1 MGKTLGTILTIAAIA
16 AFAVVT
22 AGAAI
27 GIAAGVSVAASVEA
41 SVFALGS
48 LTGLGATIAGGLAI
62 AGLSAVA
69 SAIAGTN
76 LPKPETTVTALK
88 TALPPRV
95 AGYGRI
101 GSFGASM
108 LYETSGSGVAVD
120 VFAFFDTMGIP
131 YDGIERVYL
140 GDNQVGTGAGVVSGL
155 ADGAFGSSAV
165 EIALRLGAQTE
176 TSYSQVTTLLGSTV
190 WDSSH
195 RGDGIVSGM
204 VTWKPVK
211 SKNYLKVYPN
221 GQPSLR
227 IVARTQRCFDWRVG
241 GQSVSNPATWTFT
254 ENPWLHYA
262 HYVLTREKT
271 LPPQIDAT
279 MSGGAIAAEITAWH
293 GRLADTWDR
302 FFVPTLAFWTA
313 AANDAE
319 TAVSLAAGGTEARYR
334 CCLTHKLTDPHK
346 DTKARIL
353 GTCDGWVAPRQD
365 GALVAYAGR
374 YYVPTVDI
382 GPDEIISYSLQEG
395 VEDEQAVNSIS
406 ISYVSSAHDYNT
418 VEATPWEDADDI
430 AFRGQVASSTMTPDV
445 PSPSQ
450 GRRLAKR
457 FMARAMAP
465 KRGSCTTNSGGRAA
479 RGQRYINLELVEAG
493 AEFFSGPVE
502 ITALT
507 INIATG
513 GVTFTWVEV
522 DPSVDAWNPATEEGS
537 GAPVGDVV
545 APEPL
550 DTPVITAATASFA
563 EDSAANTSGVRISL
577 TIDAPDRPD
586 LTWYV
591 RTQTTGAATWDERTY
606 SDLDP
611 GPSVSIITE
620 FVAASAMVDVETAY
634 QVGDGRF
641 SEWSATETVDTS
653 TAGLA
658 PTAPAGLSAT
668 GHTGNASIDWTNS
681 TSNFSYSRV
690 YRGTTSSFGSA
701 TQVSGDLSGG
711 AGSAQSYTDTVAA
724 GTYYWWVRAYSAA
737 GAPSTASGPAT
748 ATVS

>member
-1 MGKTLGTILTIAAIA
+1 
-16 AFAVVT
+16 
-22 AGAAI
+22 
-27 GIAAGVSVAASVEA
+27 
-41 SVFALGS
+41 
-48 LTGLGATIAGGLAI
+48 
-62 AGLSAVA
+62 
-69 SAIAGTN
+69 
-76 LPKPETTVTALK
+76 
-88 TALPPRV
+88 
-95 AGYGRI
+95 
-101 GSFGASM
+101 
-108 LYETSGSGVAVD
+108 
-120 VFAFFDTMGIP
+120 
-131 YDGIERVYL
+131 
-140 GDNQVGTGAGVVSGL
+140 
-155 ADGAFGSSAV
+155 
-165 EIALRLGAQTE
+165 
-176 TSYSQVTTLLGSTV
+176 
-190 WDSSH
+190 
-195 RGDGIVSGM
+195 VSGM

-227 IVARTQRCFDWRVG
+227 IVARTQRCFDWRAG
-241 GQSVSNPATWTFT
+241 GQSVSDPTTWTFT

-302 FFVPTLAFWTA
+302 LFVPTLAFWTA

-319 TAVSLAAGGTEARYR
+319 LAVSLAAGGTEPRYR

-353 GTCDGWVAPRQD
+353 GTCDGWVAPRED
-365 GALVAYAGR
+365 GALVAYPGR
-374 YYVPTVDI
+374 YHTPTVEL

-395 VEDEQAVNSIS
+395 VEDEQAINSIT

-430 AFRGQVASSTMTPDV
+430 AFRGQVASTTMTPDV

-457 FMARAMAP
+457 FMARAMAAR
-465 KRGSCTTNSGGRAA
+465 RGSCTTNSGGRAA
-479 RGQRYINLELVEAG
+479 RGQRFINLTLVEVG

-507 INIATG
+507 VNIATG

-522 DPSVDAWNPATEEGS
+522 DPAIDGWNPATEEGS

-550 DTPVITAATASFA
+550 DTPVITSAVAQFLYDVGASTQGVCIDLHITAPNR
-563 EDSAANTSGVRISL
+563 D
-577 TIDAPDRPD
+577 D

-591 RTQTTGAATWDERTY
+591 RTRTTGATTWGEREYT
-606 SDLDP
+606 DIDP
-611 GPSVSIITE
+611 GATVEIVTE
-620 FVAASAMVDVETAY
+620 FVSVDTTIEVEVSY
-634 QVGDGRF
+634 SVGDGR
-641 SEWSATETVDTS
+641 SSDWSATSSVSTS
-653 TAGLA
+653 TAGIAPGPATSLA
-658 PTAPAGLSAT
+658 VTGGTGSAAVSWRNPTSP
-668 GHTGNASIDWTNS
+668 
-681 TSNFSYSRV
+681 NFDHGAM

-701 TQVSGDLSGG
+701 VQIGSNIPG
-711 AGSAQSYTDTVAA
+711 AAGAVVNVTDTVAA
-724 GTYYWWVRAYSAA
+724 GTYYWWVVTSNASGAH
-737 GAPSTASGPAT
+737 GAPAGPVT